1 MTAALHHACSR
12 RQHSSREQAPELT
25 VMEVS
30 MVMLRAY
37 DRTRPKV
44 DAFPRCS
51 TVRRAAAR
59 AAMAPRVSS
68 LTLSHLGTK
77 RHMLS
82 TFMIYL
88 IRQPERKIRFP
99 K

>member
-1 MTAALHHACSR
+1 
-12 RQHSSREQAPELT
+12 
-25 VMEVS
+25 

-68 LTLSHLGTK
+68 LTLSHLSMQ
-77 RHMLS
+77 RDMLS
-82 TFMIYL
+82 TFMMY
-88 IRQPERKIRFP
+88 RMQPALRIICFREKWCAPR
-99 K
+99 